1 MRVPYYSVY
10 VPETVTMLIPTPY
23 FEVHVLTVAT
33 TNNYVG
39 GLQRETQNGDC
50 STSGSRDIH

>member
-1 MRVPYYSVY
+1 
-10 VPETVTMLIPTPY
+10 MLIPTPY
-23 FEVHVLTVAT
+23 FEVHVLTVPAPAWPAVAT